1 VRTICA
7 LEFFV
12 GHSIASEGFGTTA
25 LKGFRAL
32 QFTKDRS
39 RPTADPALASQPF
52 AAERDGFA
60 AAEGA
65 DVLILES
72 LEHAEERNAEI
83 LAEIVVYETSG
94 DAILMQPAENGD
106 DAYGLTMTGLKYAER
121 TPDGT
126 CYVNADRT
134 STPGLDLIETT
145 APESLE
151 LANQSPFSSTISLTE
166 HLAGYA
172 EGSNAAARPL
182 LSYAERKHAV
192 ALWAV
197 VASLFVLVLL
207 ATIFGRPSLFTP

>member
-1 VRTICA
+1 MTI
-7 LEFFV
+7 
-12 GHSIASEGFGTTA
+12 

-32 QFTKDRS
+32 QFTKELS
-39 RPTADPALASQPF
+39 RPSAVPALASHLF

-65 DVLILES
+65 DVLVLES

-94 DAILMQPAENGD
+94 DGILMQPPENGD
-106 DAYGLTMTGLKYAER
+106 GAYGLTMIGLKDAEP
-121 TPDGT
+121 TPDDT

-145 APESLE
+145 AQEGLVGEP
-151 LANQSPFSSTISLTE
+151 ANQSPVSSTISLTE

-207 ATIFGRPSLFTP
+207 ATIFGRPSLFAP